1 MNPGRRSLLTRGADV
16 CGALVLGVFLLSGL
30 FNGSALPFRWT
41 RQATA
46 APTPVDPVTI
56 ASPSAEDA
64 SAFLVSTPA
73 AKRVA
78 ATRAAVEVAGLVTD
92 AYGPD
97 PAQLIDIH
105 PSEIWTTTPAPAIL
119 YFHSGGWS
127 SGDRGSVPDVIAAQA
142 ARGWVVLSADYRLA
156 PEHPFPAADEDV
168 DRAIRWV
175 KANAAVLGID
185 PQRIVLAG
193 GSAGGHLATVAAAS
207 PGRFV
212 ADDLPV
218 TLAAIDPTPAGLL
231 ALVAPTDLVAL
242 HRDSS
247 TGRDLLRAYLGCP
260 VRTSCSIT
268 RLGLASP
275 LEHVTAAAPPALF
288 VYGELDTLVP
298 PTRHGDPIVAAWR
311 AAGRRADE
319 LVVGGAGHNLDA
331 RVLDQAFVDA
341 FVDRAVRR

>member
-1 MNPGRRSLLTRGADV
+1 MNRGRRSLLTRGADV

-30 FNGSALPFRWT
+30 FNGSALPFRWA
-41 RQATA
+41 RQEMAV
-46 APTPVDPVTI
+46 PTLIDPVTL

-64 SAFLVSTPA
+64 SAFLASTPA

-78 ATRAAVEVAGLVTD
+78 ATRAPVEVAGLITD

-97 PAQLIDIH
+97 PAQIIDIH
-105 PSEIWTTTPAPAIL
+105 PSEIWTTAPAPAIL

-127 SGDRGSVPDVIAAQA
+127 AGDRGSIPDVIASQT

-156 PEHPFPAADEDV
+156 PEHPFPAAGEDV
-168 DRAIRWV
+168 DRVIRWV

-185 PQRIVLAG
+185 PQRLVLAG

-207 PGRFV
+207 PGRFK
-212 ADDLPV
+212 AADLP
-218 TLAAIDPTPAGLL
+218 TELAKIDPAVAGLL
-231 ALVAPTDLVAL
+231 ALAAPTDLVAL

-260 VRTSCSIT
+260 ARSSCSVT
-268 RLGLASP
+268 RLALASP
-275 LEHVTAAAPPALF
+275 LEHVSAAAPPALF

-331 RVLDQAFVDA
+331 QVLDQAFVDA
-341 FVDRAVRR
+341 FVDRVVRR